1 MRRLYVLLFLLL
13 FIALAFFNLLKINT
27 KALEL
32 PYVDHLKPLII
43 AKNSSICVEKDNPYF
58 DPLDNFKIL
67 SRSSYS
73 LSFKSQFDIH
83 ECGEFDYLLKV
94 DNEGNFNT
102 SSLKIK
108 VKEKETKTL
117 IKEKIIYK
125 ESTRPI
131 NENTIP
137 NNKTSDSSKI
147 SLPFKSN
154 ASDLLKIIPN
164 YIKID
169 SYTTIDYGA
178 VNFSKKG
185 TYPLKVYKGD
195 KSYDFL
201 VELY

>member
-1 MRRLYVLLFLLL
+1 MG
-13 FIALAFFNLLKINT
+13 
-27 KALEL
+27 
-32 PYVDHLKPLII
+32 
-43 AKNSSICVEKDNPYF
+43 
-58 DPLDNFKIL
+58 
-67 SRSSYS
+67 
-73 LSFKSQFDIH
+73 Q
-83 ECGEFDYLLKV
+83 
-94 DNEGNFNT
+94 
-102 SSLKIK
+102 
-108 VKEKETKTL
+108 
-117 IKEKIIYK
+117 IIYK